1 MRFESVSYTAWGG
14 SDDVDKQMGSLV
26 LVWSFD

>member
-1 MRFESVSYTAWGG
+1 MRFESVSYTVWGG
-14 SDDVDKQMGSLV
+14 SGNVDKQMGSLV